1 MLLLLFLILFIREE
15 KNDVA
20 GKRRDGERA
29 KDRKMFLQEGKERK
43 TERQKNIFFTF
54 YFLLLDTI

>member
-20 GKRRDGERA
+20 GRGKGERQKDVLTKGEGK
-29 KDRKMFLQEGKERK
+29 KDRK
-43 TERQKNIFFTF
+43 TEKHFFTF